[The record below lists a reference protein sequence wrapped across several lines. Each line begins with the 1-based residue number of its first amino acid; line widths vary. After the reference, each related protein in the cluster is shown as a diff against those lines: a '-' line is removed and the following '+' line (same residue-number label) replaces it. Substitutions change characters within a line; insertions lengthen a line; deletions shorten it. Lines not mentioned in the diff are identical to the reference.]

1 MFGYPQEVRR
11 RGLDRVTGQ
20 NRGRF
25 IAGCRGIRGLA
36 AAIVAEFAASV
47 PPEECPFAENMPDWR
62 TWWRRRGRSWD
73 ELGYYLTD
81 QDRADRLRQL
91 KT

>member
-1 MFGYPQEVRR
+1 LIELLVR
-11 RGLDRVTGQ
+11 TE
-20 NRGRF
+20 
-25 IAGCRGIRGLA
+25 AGSLRDVEELEALELFTA

-47 PPEECPFAENMPDWR
+47 PPEECPFAENTPDWR

-73 ELGYYLTD
+73 ELGYYFTD